1 MTLSRE
7 PQPDAAPAA
16 LPAPVAAYIA
26 ATNAFHVDAL
36 IACFAEGA
44 LVNDQLRE
52 YWGIDAIK
60 AWAEREIVG
69 ARVTMKVLKFVEHFG
84 DVIVT
89 ANVDGD
95 YDKTGLPGP
104 LVLAF
109 FFVWRANKIP
119 RLITQNNRTADSFPE
134 IRSLRAALASYRL
147 PDPQPGT

>member
-1 MTLSRE
+1 MTVSRE
-7 PQPDAAPAA
+7 PHPDAAPV
-16 LPAPVAAYIA
+16 LPDPVAAYVA
-26 ATNAFHVDAL
+26 ATNSFDAQAL
-36 IACFAEGA
+36 IACFADGA

-69 ARVTMKVLKFVEHFG
+69 AKVTMDVLKFVEHFG
-84 DVIVT
+84 DAIVT
-89 ANVDGD
+89 AAVDGD

-109 FFVWRANKIP
+109 YFVLREGKIA
-119 RLITQNNRTADSFPE
+119 RLIILNNRTADSYPE

-147 PDPQPGT
+147 PDTEPGQ